1 MSDTNWSKEIV
12 VSHVFESD
20 KRILEKAKRKE
31 QKQLN
36 KGWKWYKVN
45 DKLRVLIPFDKKG
58 NITLQGKE
66 IIERQLKLLKS
77 Y

>member
-1 MSDTNWSKEIV
+1 MSDINWSKEIV

-58 NITLQGKE
+58 NITPQGKA